1 MFFKTVVDDK
11 VRAAVVTILEERF
24 PNGIRP
30 NSVIDVSKLKNYY
43 HEATDEEITSVEMD
57 IPTILNAIGIRHGEK
72 VFAVS
77 SSVKQALAELL
88 DRLLSED
95 NRLFFYDEFYNAHS
109 DFLQEMHI
117 HSPELL
123 RTVLTCLCSSL
134 RYFKNYFMTGS
145 DVSVESEVLRCYE
158 TAACL
163 SYEQLKAKL
172 PYLPLDRIRQVLAQN
187 SGFVWVSTGVYT
199 HISKIQIDENERCVA
214 CDKIKED
221 VSNHGFASIASLDV
235 SASLELNPDLSESAV
250 KNGLFQVCLADKYEK
265 RGNIVTS
272 KGMVLN
278 SVAVFED
285 FCRSHDRLTL
295 DELLE
300 FEQEINGGVHSQSLY
315 VAYDNMV
322 RTNRGTFVA
331 DNEIQFNVDA
341 MDDALALFVNGD
353 VIPLRAVTSF
363 TSFPYID
370 GYPWNWFLLE
380 SYCRRFSKRFRFQC
394 LSVNSRNVGAIFKKS
409 AAFSDYISVMAK
421 AVADSFV
428 ELNDKAVGDFLF
440 ENRYVAQRTS
450 AVQKVV
456 AQARLLRER
465 RV

>member
-1 MFFKTVVDDK
+1 MLSQTVVDDK

-30 NSVIDVSKLKNYY
+30 CSVIDINKLKNYY

-57 IPTILNAIGIRHGEK
+57 IPTLLNAIGTRHGEK

-77 SSVKQALAELL
+77 SSAKQALAELL
-88 DRLLSED
+88 GRLLSED
-95 NRLFFYDEFYNAHS
+95 NRLLFYDELYDAHS
-109 DFLQEMHI
+109 DFFQEMHI
-117 HSPELL
+117 YSPELL
-123 RTVLTCLCSSL
+123 RTVLTCICSSL
-134 RYFKNYFMTGS
+134 RYSKNYFITGS

-172 PYLPLDRIRQVLAQN
+172 PYIPFDRIKQELAQN
-187 SGFVWVSTGVYT
+187 SGFVWVNTGVYT

-214 CDKIKED
+214 CNKIRED
-221 VSNHGFASIASLDV
+221 VSNHGFASIAFLDV

-272 KGMVLN
+272 KGTILN

-300 FEQEINGGVHSQSLY
+300 FEHEINGGAHSQSLY

-322 RTNRGTFVA
+322 RTDRDTFVA

-341 MDDALALFVNGD
+341 MDDARLPCSSTAM
-353 VIPLRAVTSF
+353 S
-363 TSFPYID
+363 
-370 GYPWNWFLLE
+370 
-380 SYCRRFSKRFRFQC
+380 FRFG
-394 LSVNSRNVGAIFKKS
+394 R
-409 AAFSDYISVMAK
+409 
-421 AVADSFV
+421 
-428 ELNDKAVGDFLF
+428 
-440 ENRYVAQRTS
+440 
-450 AVQKVV
+450 
-456 AQARLLRER
+456 
-465 RV
+465 